1 MDNSANGRP
10 QFSVVIPTCDRPDR
24 LRQCLDR
31 FTPGFQGLSGSGYE
45 VIVTDDSADKIA
57 IQTMLQAHY
66 PWAKWVAGP
75 RRGPAANR
83 NHGAGLA
90 VGSWIVFCDD
100 DCLPDASLLI
110 TYANACASQPDG
122 EVFEGR
128 TMADREKRHPL
139 EESPINHQGG
149 NLWSCNFAIKRY
161 LFEKTGGF
169 DESFPH
175 AAVEDMEFR
184 VRLQKAGASIVFLPD
199 ALVVHPWR
207 QLTVRGYLKQQAR
220 HRNSH
225 LILIQKHS
233 EFLQIF
239 TTWNVL
245 KDIVRHYVRQVP
257 VEVARCGPQALL
269 YEPIFLWCQILRI
282 FTYRFGVKTHALD
295 GNGKALPRR
304 MGATDFRSS
313 T

>member
-1 MDNSANGRP
+1 MDKSANGP
-10 QFSVVIPTCDRPDR
+10 AQFSVVIPTCDRPDL

-31 FTPGFQGLSGSGYE
+31 FAPGFQTLDTTNYE
-45 VIVTDDSADKIA
+45 VIVTDDGADRNQIEP
-57 IQTMLQAHY
+57 ILRTHY
-66 PWAKWVAGP
+66 PWARWGTGP

-83 NHGAGLA
+83 NNGARLA
-90 VGSWIVFCDD
+90 LGAWIVFCDD
-100 DCLPDASLLI
+100 DCLPDASLLHA
-110 TYANACASQPDG
+110 YANARTAVPDC

-128 TMADREKRHPL
+128 TMANREKQHPL

-149 NLWSCNFAIKRY
+149 NLWSCNFAIKRH

-169 DESFPH
+169 DETFPH

-184 VRLQKAGASIVFLPD
+184 VRLLKTGASIIFLQD

-207 QLTVRGYLKQQAR
+207 KLTVRGYLNQQAR

-225 LILIQKHS
+225 LILMQKHS
-233 EFLQIF
+233 EFLQVF
-239 TTWNVL
+239 TAWNVL
-245 KDIVRHYVRQVP
+245 KDIVRHYVRQLP
-257 VEVARCGPQALL
+257 VEVARCGPKVIL
-269 YEPIFLWCQILRI
+269 YEPIFLWCQVLRI
-282 FTYRFGVKTHALD
+282 FTYRFGVKEAPVGGD
-295 GNGKALPRR
+295 GKSLPKH